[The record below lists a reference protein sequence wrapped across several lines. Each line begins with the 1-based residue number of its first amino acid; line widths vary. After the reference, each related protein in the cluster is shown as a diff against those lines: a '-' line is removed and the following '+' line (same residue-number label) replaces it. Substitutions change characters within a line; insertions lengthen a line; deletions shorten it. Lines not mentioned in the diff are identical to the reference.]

1 MMDERPYHG
10 DQCNGETIWGEGKK
24 RDVHTRQRAQ
34 IFTTKQNNYQW
45 LLLVKEMV
53 GMGLNLTHFYVL

>member
-1 MMDERPYHG
+1 MKDPITEINAMGKQYGER
-10 DQCNGETIWGEGKK
+10 EKK

-34 IFTTKQNNYQW
+34 IFMTKQNNYQW

>member
-1 MMDERPYHG
+1 MKDPITEINAMGKQY
-10 DQCNGETIWGEGKK
+10 GE
-24 RDVHTRQRAQ
+24 TRQRAQ
-34 IFTTKQNNYQW
+34 IFTAKQNNYQW